1 LHLKAESAVHEKGV
15 ELGKTTSDDPLGG
28 QEAFPPKWL
37 YSVLYACFLISG
49 AAGLIY
55 QVSWM
60 KALTQVFG
68 GTTYAIT
75 AVLCAFMA
83 GLALGSWWLGRYAE
97 QARCPLHLY
106 GWIELGIAM
115 TGLASL
121 GGIGLSRWAYVHVY
135 EVLSG
140 HPTLLLGFRFL
151 TSFLVLLLPATLMG
165 GTYPVV
171 VKYLTQRKEQ
181 LGVVASRLYWL
192 NTAGAITGACLAG
205 FVLLWHL
212 GLVRTVF
219 IAAGLNLVAAC
230 LVMVSSIQLRMQ
242 GATTPKEDEIAE
254 AEPQEQSD
262 PSGAAMILLVTG
274 VSGCSAMMFEIGWT
288 RILSIFLSST
298 TYAFT
303 LMLATFLFGITLG
316 SYLFER
322 WHRRWHLSLN
332 LLGGLLLLLS
342 LGGLLFLVMSRQLA
356 ELTLW
361 LAHAFG
367 ESGAALLGCQF
378 LISFLA
384 MILPT
389 ILFGLTFPLTVVLY
403 CGQDRCRGARTGR
416 LYAVNTLGAIL
427 GSFVT
432 GLFLIQWIGTVNTL
446 LLASALNGAAATA
459 LFVRA
464 KTQRRWQYAVVS
476 LVLVTATCAAGTFRV
491 FDNPVLV
498 SRSVLAGALRGDFAS
513 RLTMEEVVGF
523 EKLVFA
529 KEGVNSTVSV
539 ARRQGRVILRV
550 DGKSE
555 ASTSD
560 KHTQLMLAYLPLSLH
575 PQARSVMVIGFGS
588 GSTVYSATQFSQV
601 ERVDVAEIE
610 PAVLAAAPY
619 LDELNHGVQ
628 NHPKVRVILDDARNY
643 LMATRQR
650 YDIISSEPSYLWSRG
665 ISTLFT
671 QEFYGQVRA
680 HLEPNG
686 LFVQWVQTYQMAPQD
701 LCTVLRTL
709 GTTFGHISLWWGG
722 GTDLI
727 LLASPEPRAFNL
739 KSLEAEFSRN
749 AGLRTDLKETL
760 SINEPAGLLGYFLL
774 DDPALRKMAAYGDIN
789 TDDRTVLE
797 YRAPFNMAKS
807 TSEVNYS
814 EIRRRREEALPSF
827 VEMPD
832 KKAAVLAGAETQ
844 VQAGMLTH
852 ALGAPLVQEAR
863 AFAPESQ
870 RTLMLRANVNLAQN
884 RTLQAILFLQ
894 RARELA
900 PNNAEIAFQLGK
912 AYGDQGQG
920 QAAREAIEGCLK
932 LDPEH
937 IEGLRALFRL
947 ELSAGRQESARELQT
962 RIVAAKPRNLYDE
975 WANLGK
981 ISMAVG
987 KTKEALEALQHSLK
1001 LEPLGYLAHRN
1012 MAEYFADSGITQ
1024 KAIQEY
1030 TFLIRHYPSEDANLY
1045 LALYDLYLKVGN
1057 EDAAQKTLR
1066 KAKRI
1071 FPTNSKVQWRF

>member
-1 LHLKAESAVHEKGV
+1 MDN
-15 ELGKTTSDDPLGG
+15 TTSDDPLGG
-28 QEAFPPKWL
+28 QEAVPPRWL
-37 YSVLYACFLISG
+37 CGILYACFLISG

-55 QVSWM
+55 QISWM

-97 QARCPLHLY
+97 QAPCPLHLY

-121 GGIGLSRWAYVHVY
+121 GGIWLSRWAYVHVY

-140 HPTLLLGFRFL
+140 QPALLLGFRFL
-151 TSFLVLLLPATLMG
+151 TSFLILLLPATLMG

-171 VKYLTQRKEQ
+171 VKYLTQRREQ
-181 LGVVASRLYWL
+181 LGVLASRLYWL
-192 NTAGAITGACLAG
+192 NTAGAIAGACLAG
-205 FVLLWHL
+205 FVLLWHV

-230 LVMVSSIQLRMQ
+230 LVMASSIRLRAQ
-242 GATTPKEDEIAE
+242 GVTPSREDDIAE
-254 AEPQEQSD
+254 PDPQVQSV
-262 PSGAAMILLVTG
+262 PSGGAIILLATG

-316 SYLFER
+316 SALFER

-332 LLGGLLLLLS
+332 LLACFSILLS
-342 LGGLLFLVMSRQLA
+342 LGGFLFLVMSRQLA

-361 LAHAFG
+361 LAHATK
-367 ESGAALLGCQF
+367 ESGGAPLGSQF

-403 CGQDRCRGARTGR
+403 CGQDRRRGARTGR

-432 GLFLIQWIGTVNTL
+432 GLFLVRWIGTVNTL
-446 LLASALNGAAATA
+446 LLASLLNGAVAIV
-459 LFVRA
+459 LFVHA
-464 KTQRRWQYAVVS
+464 NGKRRWHYAVVS
-476 LVLVTATCAAGTFRV
+476 LVLMAGMVAASAFRI

-498 SRSVLAGALRGDFAS
+498 SRGVLAGAVRGDFAS

-539 ARRQGRVILRV
+539 TRRQGRVVLRT

-555 ASTSD
+555 ASTAD

-575 PQARSVMVIGFGS
+575 PQPRSIMVIGFGS

-601 ERVDVAEIE
+601 ERLDVVEIE
-610 PAVLAAAPY
+610 PAVLEAAPF

-628 NHPKVRVILDDARNY
+628 NHPRVKVILDDARNH
-643 LMATRQR
+643 LLVTAQR
-650 YDIISSEPSYLWSRG
+650 YDIIISEPSYLWSRG
-665 ISTLFT
+665 ISTLST
-671 QEFYGQVRA
+671 REFYGQVRA
-680 HLEPNG
+680 HLEPSG
-686 LFVQWVQTYQMAPQD
+686 LFVQWVQAYQMAPRD

-709 GTTFGHISLWWGG
+709 GTTFEHVSMWWGG
-722 GTDLI
+722 GTDFV
-727 LLASPEPRAFNL
+727 LLASPEPRSFNL
-739 KSLEAEFSRN
+739 KSLEAEFASN
-749 AGLRTDLKETL
+749 AGLRLDLKEIL

-797 YRAPFNMAKS
+797 YRAPFNIAKS
-807 TSEVNYS
+807 TSEVNYWA
-814 EIRRRREEALPSF
+814 IRKRRTKAFPSF
-827 VEMPD
+827 LETPD
-832 KKAAVLAGAETQ
+832 KKAAALAGAETQ
-844 VQAGMLTH
+844 VQAGLLH
-852 ALGAPLVQEAR
+852 HSLGAPLVQEALTD
-863 AFAPESQ
+863 APESERILVLQ
-870 RTLMLRANVNLAQN
+870 ATVDLANN
-884 RTLQAILFLQ
+884 RTLRAIYRLQ

-900 PNNAEIAFQLGK
+900 PNNPEIAFRLGK
-912 AYGDQGQG
+912 AYADQGQG
-920 QAAREAIEGCLK
+920 QAAQEALEGCLN
-932 LDPEH
+932 LDPKH
-937 IEGLRALFRL
+937 IKALKALFRV
-947 ELSAGRQESARELQT
+947 ELSEGRLAQAQALQK
-962 RIVAAKPRNLYDE
+962 RVVAANPRNLYDE

-987 KTKEALEALQHSLK
+987 KTQEALDALENSLQ

-1012 MAEYFADSGITQ
+1012 MAEYYVDAGKSQ

-1030 TFLIRHYPSEDANLY
+1030 RFLIRHYPSEDANLY
-1045 LALYDLYLKVGN
+1045 LRLHDLYLKVGN
-1057 EDAAQKTLR
+1057 DDAAKKLLN

-1071 FPTNSKVQWRF
+1071 FPFNSEIQWRF